1 MINMNGKYISEG
13 HSVCST
19 WHLPR
24 LCVYTC
30 VEAQDPLWESS
41 LVAPPLLTG
50 WGFQSSSELYV
61 KDQLLHGPPS
71 LYWNYKQVARP
82 PSTYVSSR
90 IQTDPHACAAS
101 SLTTKPRPQKNNG
114 GGKKKTQQ
122 TNQELWLLWQR
133 MQTQFLA
140 PTWQQLTTVSKVS
153 PKRLDTQLWFHEY
166 RYVGKHK
173 ITQAGHT
180 NLKYTHLKTI

>member
-1 MINMNGKYISEG
+1 MPQSAGKLPVPPFPANLAQEASLNENKETLINMNGKYISEG
-13 HSVCST
+13 HSVCSP
-19 WHLPR
+19 WHLPC

-41 LVAPPLLTG
+41 LVASPLLTG

-114 GGKKKTQQ
+114 GGKKKKQ
-122 TNQELWLLWQR
+122 TNKPIR
-133 MQTQFLA
+133 
-140 PTWQQLTTVSKVS
+140 SS
-153 PKRLDTQLWFHEY
+153 GCSGRGCRLSS
-166 RYVGKHK
+166 
-173 ITQAGHT
+173 
-180 NLKYTHLKTI
+180 